1 MIYLGLGSNLP
12 SSFGDRIANINFA
25 IELLKEN
32 NIKIIKK
39 SSYYETPSYPNNKH
53 PKFIN
58 IVIKINTTLK
68 PKELVAIIISIESK
82 LERERG
88 KKNDPRTCDI
98 DIIDFNNKVLNFKHN
113 NLLFNIPHKKLIY
126 RNFVLYPLLELNPRW
141 RHPKSNIFIKDL
153 IKKITDKDKKSILKI
168 KKD

>member
-58 IVIKINTTLK
+58 IVIKI
-68 PKELVAIIISIESK
+68 
-82 LERERG
+82 
-88 KKNDPRTCDI
+88 DI
-98 DIIDFNNKVLNFKHN
+98 KWN
-113 NLLFNIPHKKLIY
+113 
-126 RNFVLYPLLELNPRW
+126 
-141 RHPKSNIFIKDL
+141 
-153 IKKITDKDKKSILKI
+153 
-168 KKD
+168 